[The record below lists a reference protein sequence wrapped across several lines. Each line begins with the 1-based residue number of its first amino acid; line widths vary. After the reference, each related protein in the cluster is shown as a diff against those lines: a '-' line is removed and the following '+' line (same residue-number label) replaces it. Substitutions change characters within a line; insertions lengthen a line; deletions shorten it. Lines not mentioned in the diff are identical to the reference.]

1 MAGLKPA
8 SKGNPMTNTTPT
20 DQPKNPLGL
29 TDEQL
34 AAAQTDANLRAR
46 AVLAL
51 RAAGFT
57 SAELALLGIL

>member
-1 MAGLKPA
+1 
-8 SKGNPMTNTTPT
+8 MTTTPT
-20 DQPKNPLGL
+20 DHPKNPLGL

-34 AAAQTDANLRAR
+34 AAAQADANLRAR
-46 AVLAL
+46 AALAL